1 MYSKK
6 YIGMQQKT
14 TQLCNK
20 TTQVC
25 KNHEKMREKKTM
37 KKSYRKFNDQ
47 PVLTMCV

>member
-25 KNHEKMREKKTM
+25 KNHEKMREKKNDE
-37 KKSYRKFNDQ
+37 KKLSKIQ
-47 PVLTMCV
+47 